1 MAAEYNATVV
11 GRVEVAPG
19 LVIMRVAPDKLPFEF
34 KSGQYVVLGLKA
46 SEPRV
51 DEAEAEGSGIVAS
64 GAVGFGRSRAVA
76 RRWAPRSKARRRAS
90 AAVDAQA
97 AAVARAAAD
106 PDRMIRRAYSI
117 ASESRADEYLEF
129 YLTVVMSGELTPR
142 LFNLKIRDRLYVGPK
157 AVGVFT
163 LDKAPGKHI
172 LMIGTGTGLA
182 PYMSMLRSE
191 LECNGPR
198 QFVMVHGAR
207 YSWDLGYRTE
217 LTGLARHCGNFHYM
231 PVITRPQED
240 VTWRGRSGYLQN
252 VIASGAIEE
261 ETGLA
266 LTPENFDIFLCGNPG
281 MIETVIGWAEAAAS
295 SATRATT
302 SARSTPRSTGRGE
315 ATPASGGRGRSQGGN
330 GMRQRLRPGLRRQA
344 WRTHPTTRPSSS
356 ASSGTPSRRTRRA

>member
-1 MAAEYNATVV
+1 MAAEYNATVSS
-11 GRVEVAPG
+11 RLEVAPG
-19 LVIMRVAPDKLPFEF
+19 LVIMRVVPDKLPFEF

-46 SEPRV
+46 SAPRLEEADV
-51 DEAEAEGSGIVAS
+51 DSSILGAPVSSHVEAVAASVAAAEAEQSIKGTPESEA
-64 GAVGFGRSRAVA
+64 AVTAQAVA
-76 RRWAPRSKARRRAS
+76 
-90 AAVDAQA
+90 
-97 AAVARAAAD
+97 VAKAAAD

-129 YLTVVMSGELTPR
+129 YLTVVMSGDLTPR
-142 LFNLKIRDRLYVGPK
+142 LFKLKIKDRLYVGPK

-191 LECNGPR
+191 LECNGSR
-198 QFVMVHGAR
+198 KFVVVHGAR

-217 LTGLARHCGNFHYM
+217 LTGLARHCNNFCYM

-240 VTWRGRSGYLQN
+240 VTWKGRSGYLQN

-266 LTPENFDIFLCGNPG
+266 LTPDNFDIFLCGNPG
-281 MIETVIGWAEAAAS
+281 MIETVISWAEA
-295 SATRATT
+295 
-302 SARSTPRSTGRGE
+302 RGFVRD
-315 ATPASGGRGRSQGGN
+315 RGHD
-330 GMRQRLRPGLRRQA
+330 L
-344 WRTHPTTRPSSS
+344 
-356 ASSGTPSRRTRRA
+356 GTIHTEEYW

>member
-1 MAAEYNATVV
+1 MAAEYNATVSS
-11 GRVEVAPG
+11 RVEVAPG
-19 LVIMRVAPDKLPFEF
+19 LIILRVAPDKLPFEF
-34 KSGQYVVLGLKA
+34 RSGQYVVLGLKA
-46 SEPRV
+46 SEPRI
-51 DEAEAEGSGIVAS
+51 DESEAEAPSVVAGPVES
-64 GAVGFGRSRAVA
+64 PALEASLAAVIAGTEESR
-76 RRWAPRSKARRRAS
+76 

-97 AAVARAAAD
+97 ARVALAAAD

-142 LFNLKIRDRLYVGPK
+142 HFNLAIKDRLYVGPK

-163 LDKAPGKHI
+163 LNKAPGKHI

-198 QFVMVHGAR
+198 QFVVVHGAR
-207 YSWDLGYRTE
+207 FSWDLGYRTE
-217 LTGLARHCGNFHYM
+217 LTGLARHCRNFHYI

-252 VIASGAIEE
+252 LIASDAIEE

-266 LTPENFDIFLCGNPG
+266 LTPDNFDIFLCGNPG
-281 MIETVIGWAEAAAS
+281 MIETVISWAEA
-295 SATRATT
+295 
-302 SARSTPRSTGRGE
+302 RGFVKDK
-315 ATPASGGRGRSQGGN
+315 G
-330 GMRQRLRPGLRRQA
+330 
-344 WRTHPTTRPSSS
+344 HDI
-356 ASSGTPSRRTRRA
+356 GTLHTEEYW

>member
-11 GRVEVAPG
+11 SRVEVAPG
-19 LVIMRVAPDKLPFEF
+19 LIILRVAPDKLPFEF
-34 KSGQYVVLGLKA
+34 KSGQYVVLGMKA
-46 SEPRV
+46 SEPRI
-51 DEAEAEGSGIVAS
+51 EEFGAEPPSVVAGAAEPP
-64 GAVGFGRSRAVA
+64 RTDAVA
-76 RRWAPRSKARRRAS
+76 AINAAVAGTDESQ

-97 AAVARAAAD
+97 ASVARAAAD

-163 LDKAPGKHI
+163 LEKAPGKHI

-198 QFVMVHGAR
+198 QFVVVHGAR
-207 YSWDLGYRTE
+207 FSWDLGYRTE
-217 LTGLARHCGNFHYM
+217 LTGLARHCGNFHYL

-240 VTWRGRSGYLQN
+240 PTWRGRSGYLQN
-252 VIASGAIEE
+252 LIASGAVEE
-261 ETGLA
+261 ETGLE

-281 MIETVIGWAEAAAS
+281 MIETVIGWAEN
-295 SATRATT
+295 
-302 SARSTPRSTGRGE
+302 RGFVKD
-315 ATPASGGRGRSQGGN
+315 RG
-330 GMRQRLRPGLRRQA
+330 
-344 WRTHPTTRPSSS
+344 HDI
-356 ASSGTPSRRTRRA
+356 GTLHTEEYW

>member
-1 MAAEYNATVV
+1 MAAEYNATVSS
-11 GRVEVAPG
+11 RVEVAPG
-19 LVIMRVAPDKLPFEF
+19 LVILRVAPDKLPFEF
-34 KSGQYVVLGLKA
+34 RSGQYVVLGLKA
-46 SEPRV
+46 SEPRI
-51 DEAEAEGSGIVAS
+51 DESEAEAPSVVAGPAES
-64 GAVGFGRSRAVA
+64 PALAASVAAVIAGTEESQ
-76 RRWAPRSKARRRAS
+76 

-97 AAVARAAAD
+97 ASVARATAD

-142 LFNLKIRDRLYVGPK
+142 LFNLKIKDRLYVGPK

-191 LECNGPR
+191 LVCNGSR
-198 QFVMVHGAR
+198 HFVVVHGAR
-207 YSWDLGYRTE
+207 FSWDLGYRTE
-217 LTGLARHCGNFHYM
+217 LTGLARHCRNFHYI

-252 VIASGAIEE
+252 LIASTAIEE

-281 MIETVIGWAEAAAS
+281 MIETVISWAD
-295 SATRATT
+295 
-302 SARSTPRSTGRGE
+302 ARGFVRDKG
-315 ATPASGGRGRSQGGN
+315 
-330 GMRQRLRPGLRRQA
+330 
-344 WRTHPTTRPSSS
+344 HDI
-356 ASSGTPSRRTRRA
+356 GTLNTEEYW

>member
-11 GRVEVAPG
+11 SRVEVAPG
-19 LVIMRVAPDKLPFEF
+19 LIILRVAPDKLPFEF
-34 KSGQYVVLGLKA
+34 KSGQYVVLGMKA
-46 SEPRV
+46 SEPRIEEFEGEPPSV
-51 DEAEAEGSGIVAS
+51 VAGAEPP
-64 GAVGFGRSRAVA
+64 RTDAVA
-76 RRWAPRSKARRRAS
+76 AINAAVAGTDESQ

-97 AAVARAAAD
+97 ASVARAAAD

-142 LFNLKIRDRLYVGPK
+142 LFNLKVRDRLHVGPK

-191 LECNGPR
+191 LVCNGPR
-198 QFVMVHGAR
+198 QFVIVHGAR

-217 LTGLARHCGNFHYM
+217 LTGLARHCSNFHYV

-240 VTWRGRSGYLQN
+240 PTWRGRSGYLQN
-252 VIASGAIEE
+252 LVASGAIEE
-261 ETGLA
+261 ETGLE

-281 MIETVIGWAEAAAS
+281 MIETVIGWAEA
-295 SATRATT
+295 
-302 SARSTPRSTGRGE
+302 RGFVKDK
-315 ATPASGGRGRSQGGN
+315 G
-330 GMRQRLRPGLRRQA
+330 
-344 WRTHPTTRPSSS
+344 HDI
-356 ASSGTPSRRTRRA
+356 GTLHTEEYW

>member
-1 MAAEYNATVV
+1 MAAEYNATVAS
-11 GRVEVAPG
+11 RVEVAPG
-19 LVIMRVAPDKLPFEF
+19 LVIMRVVPDNLPFEF

-46 SEPRV
+46 SEPRIDESEPEVPSVLATRAFDSPRLAAV
-51 DEAEAEGSGIVAS
+51 DAGM
-64 GAVGFGRSRAVA
+64 AVIGGTPESQ
-76 RRWAPRSKARRRAS
+76 

-97 AAVARAAAD
+97 AAVAGAAANT
-106 PDRMIRRAYSI
+106 DRMIRRAYSI

-172 LMIGTGTGLA
+172 VMVGTGTGLA

-191 LECNGPR
+191 LVCNGAR
-198 QFVMVHGAR
+198 QFVVVHGAR

-217 LTGLARHCGNFHYM
+217 LTGLARHCGNFHYI

-252 VIASGAIEE
+252 LVASNAIEV
-261 ETGLA
+261 ETGLS
-266 LTPENFDIFLCGNPG
+266 LTPDNFDIFLCGNPG
-281 MIETVIGWAEAAAS
+281 MIETVIEWAAI
-295 SATRATT
+295 
-302 SARSTPRSTGRGE
+302 
-315 ATPASGGRGRSQGGN
+315 QGFVRDKG
-330 GMRQRLRPGLRRQA
+330 
-344 WRTHPTTRPSSS
+344 HEI
-356 ASSGTPSRRTRRA
+356 GTLHTEEYW